1 MPNRFLKDPNKSE
14 NDAGAPRPH
23 WQKSTG
29 LSNPYLS
36 VGWQLAG
43 AMLIY
48 IGIGY
53 ALDRWLGTSPR
64 YLLVGSVVGIVAFFL
79 QLARVVK
86 RMNLETQNRR
96 PGQKYKEWESD
107 DWRDDAKLDEWE
119 EKWRE

>member
-1 MPNRFLKDPNKSE
+1 
-14 NDAGAPRPH
+14 
-23 WQKSTG
+23 
-29 LSNPYLS
+29 
-36 VGWQLAG
+36 
-43 AMLIY
+43 
-48 IGIGY
+48 
-53 ALDRWLGTSPR
+53 
-64 YLLVGSVVGIVAFFL
+64 AFFL

>member
-1 MPNRFLKDPNKSE
+1 MSRSLKDPDKAEGDGEGS
-14 NDAGAPRPH
+14 RPH

-48 IGIGY
+48 VGIGY
-53 ALDRWLGTSPR
+53 AMDRWLGTSPR
-64 YLLVGSVVGIVAFFL
+64 YLLVGAIVGMFAFFL

-86 RMNLETQNRR
+86 RMNQETKSR
-96 PGQKYKEWESD
+96 PSGKKYKEWESD
-107 DWRDDAKLDEWE
+107 DWRDDAKVDEWE